1 MDEII
6 RIENLFKIY
15 SQGQESEVVAL
26 QGVDLTINKGD
37 FVAIMGASGSG
48 KSTFMNIL
56 GCLDTPTSG
65 NYYFNKEDV
74 TKMDDE
80 QRSFLRSRSI
90 GFVFQN
96 FNLLRQSNSVEN
108 VMLPLLY
115 WQKSKI
121 KSLKDFKKQRKIFAT
136 KAEDALKKVGLYER
150 RFHYPYQLSGGQQ
163 QRVAIARALINDP
176 NVILAD
182 EPTGNLDS
190 KTSIEIMQIFTK
202 LNEEGVTIIL
212 VTHEHDIAEY
222 AHSTVE
228 FKDGKI
234 VKS

>member
-6 RIENLFKIY
+6 RIENLVKIY

-121 KSLKDFKKQRKIFAT
+121 KSLKDFRKQRKTFAT
-136 KAEDALKKVGLYER
+136 KAEDVLKKVGLYER

-202 LNEEGVTIIL
+202 LNEEGLLSSWLHMNMTSQN
-212 VTHEHDIAEY
+212 TH
-222 AHSTVE
+222 
-228 FKDGKI
+228 I
-234 VKS
+234 VLLSLKMAK